1 MYIKLKK
8 ERDFHRMHHKRVTQE
23 KNKLIVDMKRL
34 RQHYAMY
41 EPTLKQLKNQ
51 YESALREKMLTK
63 LERDKAVS
71 QIIGLQT
78 TLKQIGSMHWYL
90 YKNWVY
96 IDRFFFLGSGNEER
110 SKREKPV
117 PFAEKSVSF
126 FT

>member
-90 YKNWVY
+90 
-96 IDRFFFLGSGNEER
+96 
-110 SKREKPV
+110 
-117 PFAEKSVSF
+117 
-126 FT
+126 